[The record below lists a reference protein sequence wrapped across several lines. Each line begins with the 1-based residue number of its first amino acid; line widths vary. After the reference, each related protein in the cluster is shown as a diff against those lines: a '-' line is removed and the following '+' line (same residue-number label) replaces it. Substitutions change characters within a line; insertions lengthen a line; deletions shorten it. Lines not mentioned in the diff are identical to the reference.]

1 MRTRQRFIPILV
13 ALVAS
18 TLCLPLQAQR
28 ATSRAQPLFEH
39 VKATIP
45 PTAPALRHTKAY
57 QAVRIRWQALENL
70 QPGSRLLLNLMEGI
84 NPIGKVERVEHRAER
99 RYSCF
104 GKLEGLD
111 GSHFILVVEEDALAL
126 FVSAPSYEATFDL
139 RFYREDLY
147 VVVLVGEEPPCGNQ
161 ENETPP
167 PFEMT
172 PEDAAWHEHFAGQ
185 DFEMAG
191 DGDFGT
197 VACTQPQAVLDI
209 AVYYTTQ
216 ARTAIG
222 GVNPMNARIQLF
234 IAQCNQAYQNSQ
246 VSLTVRL
253 VRRGEVAYPG
263 EGGGDSNTQLNHLT
277 NPGDGVMDGI
287 HPERDNYR
295 ADQVILLVDSMDAC
309 GIAWCGNGSDPQ
321 NAFGVVQWNCT
332 VFSFP
337 HEIGHNQG
345 CGHDRD
351 NGGCGFRSYGFGWRF
366 TGNDG
371 VQYRTVMA
379 YAPGTRIP
387 YFSNPNVSFQGQ
399 PTGVPI
405 GNPNEAH
412 NASVI
417 NETRRSRETFRLLD
431 IWVDFGYSGI
441 FEFGTFLLPFNTVI
455 EGVNAITTFV
465 DTAVLNFPTLH
476 IKAGSRYETITINKR
491 MRIEACG
498 GTVRIGAP

>member
-1 MRTRQRFIPILV
+1 MRTRRAHILALV
-13 ALVAS
+13 ALISGA
-18 TLCLPLQAQR
+18 LCLSLQAQR
-28 ATSRAQPLFEH
+28 ATPRAQPLFEH
-39 VKATIP
+39 VKVTVP
-45 PTAPALRHTKAY
+45 ETAPALRYAKAY
-57 QAVRIRWQALENL
+57 QVVRIRWQALENL
-70 QPGSRLLLNLMEGI
+70 QPGSRLLLNLMEGV
-84 NPIGKVERVEHRAER
+84 NPIGKVERVERRAER

-104 GKLEGLD
+104 GQLEGLD

-126 FVSAPSYEATFDL
+126 FVSAPAFEATFDL
-139 RFYREDLY
+139 RYYRDDLY
-147 VVVLVGEEPPCGNQ
+147 VVILVGEEPPCGNQ
-161 ENETPP
+161 EDMTPP
-167 PFEMT
+167 AFEMT
-172 PEDAAWHEHFAGQ
+172 PEDAAWHERFAGQ

-191 DGDFGT
+191 GDEFGT
-197 VACTQPQAVLDI
+197 AACMQPQAVLDI

-216 ARTAIG
+216 ARQAIG
-222 GVNPMNARIQLF
+222 GVNQMNARIQLF
-234 IAQCNQAYQNSQ
+234 IDQCNQAYQNSQ
-246 VSLTVRL
+246 VSLTARL

-263 EGGGDSNTQLNHLT
+263 EGGGNSSTQLNHLT

-287 HPERDNYR
+287 HPDRDNYR
-295 ADQVILLVDSMDAC
+295 ADQVILLVDSMDFC
-309 GIAWCGNGSDPQ
+309 GLAWCGNGSDPDR
-321 NAFGVVQWNCT
+321 AFSVVQWNCT
-332 VFSFP
+332 TYTFP

-366 TGNDG
+366 TGNNG

-379 YAPGTRIP
+379 YEPGTRIP

-431 IWVDFGYSGI
+431 IWVDFGYSGT
-441 FEFGTFLLPFNTVI
+441 EQGTFARPFNTVI

-465 DTAVLNFPTLH
+465 DTAVLEFPTLY
-476 IKAGSRYETITINKR
+476 IKAGSRNERPTISKR

>member
-1 MRTRQRFIPILV
+1 MRTRQSFIPILGV
-13 ALVAS
+13 LVAGAF
-18 TLCLPLQAQR
+18 CLPLQAQH
-28 ATSRAQPLFEH
+28 AAPRAQPLFEH
-39 VKATIP
+39 VKAAVP
-45 PTAPALRHTKAY
+45 PTAPALRYAQTY
-57 QAVRIRWQALENL
+57 QPVRIRWQAVQNL
-70 QPGSRLLLNLMEGI
+70 QPGSRLLLNLMEGV
-84 NPIGKVERVEHRAER
+84 NPIGKVERLERRAER

-139 RFYREDLY
+139 RYYRDDLY

-167 PFEMT
+167 SFEMT
-172 PEDAAWHEHFAGQ
+172 PEDADWHEQFGGQ

-191 DGDFGT
+191 GDDFGT
-197 VACTQPQAVLDI
+197 AACTQPQAVLDI

-216 ARTAIG
+216 ARQAIG
-222 GVNPMNARIQLF
+222 GVNQMNARIQLF
-234 IAQCNQAYQNSQ
+234 IDQCNEAYQNSQ
-246 VSLTVRL
+246 VSLTARL
-253 VRRGEVAYPG
+253 VRRAQVTYSD
-263 EGGGDSNTQLNHLT
+263 EGDGNSSTQLNHLT
-277 NPGDGVMDGI
+277 DPSDGVLDGI
-287 HPERDNYR
+287 HPDRTNFR
-295 ADQVILLVDSMDAC
+295 ADQVILLVNYMDAC
-309 GIAWCGNGSDPQ
+309 GRAWCGNGNDPER
-321 NAFGVVQWNCT
+321 AFGVVQWNCMT
-332 VFSFP
+332 YTFP

-345 CGHDRD
+345 CGHDRE
-351 NGGCGFRSYGFGWRF
+351 NGGCGFRSYGYGWRF
-366 TGNDG
+366 WGNDG

-387 YFSNPNVSFQGQ
+387 YFSNPNGSYQGQ

-417 NETRRSRETFRLLD
+417 NETRRGRETFRLLD
-431 IWVDFGYSGI
+431 IWVDFGYSGT
-441 FEFGTFLLPFNTVI
+441 ERGTFSQPFNTVI

-465 DTAVLNFPTLH
+465 DTAVLGFPTLY
-476 IKAGSRYETITINKR
+476 IKAGSRNERPTISKR

>member
-1 MRTRQRFIPILV
+1 MRTRRAHILALV
-13 ALVAS
+13 ALISGA
-18 TLCLPLQAQR
+18 LCLSLQAQR
-28 ATSRAQPLFEH
+28 ATPRAQPLFEH
-39 VKATIP
+39 VKVTVP
-45 PTAPALRHTKAY
+45 ETAPALRYAKAY
-57 QAVRIRWQALENL
+57 QVVRIRWQALENL

-84 NPIGKVERVEHRAER
+84 NPIGKVERVERRAER

-126 FVSAPSYEATFDL
+126 FVSAPAFEATFDL
-139 RFYREDLY
+139 RYYRDDLY
-147 VVVLVGEEPPCGNQ
+147 VVILVGEEPPCGNQ
-161 ENETPP
+161 EDMTPP
-167 PFEMT
+167 AFEMT
-172 PEDAAWHEHFAGQ
+172 PEDAAWHERFAGQ

-191 DGDFGT
+191 GDEFGT
-197 VACTQPQAVLDI
+197 AACMQPQAVLDI

-222 GVNPMNARIQLF
+222 GTNPMNARIQLF
-234 IAQCNQAYQNSQ
+234 IDQCNQAYQNSQ
-246 VSLTVRL
+246 VSLTARL

-263 EGGGDSNTQLNHLT
+263 EGGGNSSTQLNHLT
-277 NPGDGVMDGI
+277 NPSDGVMDGI
-287 HPERDNYR
+287 HPDRDNYR
-295 ADQVILLVDSMDAC
+295 ADQVILLVDSMDFC
-309 GIAWCGNGSDPQ
+309 GLAWCGNGSDPDR
-321 NAFGVVQWNCT
+321 AFSVVQWNCT
-332 VFSFP
+332 TYTFP

-366 TGNDG
+366 TGNNG

-379 YAPGTRIP
+379 YEPGTRIP

-431 IWVDFGYSGI
+431 IWVDFGYSGT
-441 FEFGTFLLPFNTVI
+441 EQGTFARPFNTVI

-465 DTAVLNFPTLH
+465 DTAVLEFPTLY
-476 IKAGSRYETITINKR
+476 IKAGSRNERPTISKR